1 MVFIRVKK
9 RKNRIRRIRL
19 PDLRLYYKATVIK
32 TVLAQKQKYGSM
44 ERIESPEIN
53 PSTHG
58 QLIYNKGGQNIQWRK
73 DSTTLQ

>member
-32 TVLAQKQKYGSM
+32 KVLAQKQKYGSM
-44 ERIESPEIN
+44 EMIEKS
-53 PSTHG
+53 
-58 QLIYNKGGQNIQWRK
+58 K
-73 DSTTLQ
+73 DKPMH

>member
-32 TVLAQKQKYGSM
+32 KVLAQKQKYGSM
-44 ERIESPEIN
+44 EMIESPEIS

-58 QLIYNKGGQNIQWRK
+58 QLIYNKGGQNI
-73 DSTTLQ
+73 